1 MFEGDSVSSTA
12 LGSGGRALAS
22 PGCTLGPEC
31 LYLSG
36 EPSTGAS
43 EGDQAAPDSTPA
55 PRRVEPAPLFFGQS
69 LLRTSCSS
77 LEGKSCGEAMVENT
91 LCCNIPSTWSIALQ
105 KGDF

>member
-12 LGSGGRALAS
+12 LRSGGRALAS

-43 EGDQAAPDSTPA
+43 EGNQAAPDSTPA
-55 PRRVEPAPLFFGQS
+55 LASPFFGQS